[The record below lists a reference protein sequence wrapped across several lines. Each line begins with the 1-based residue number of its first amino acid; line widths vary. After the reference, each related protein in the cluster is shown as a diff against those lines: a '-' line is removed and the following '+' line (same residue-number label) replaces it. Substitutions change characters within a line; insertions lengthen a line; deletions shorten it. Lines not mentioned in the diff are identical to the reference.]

1 GVKVGDYF
9 RVVRTYEDEM
19 KDPVDSLSFRATVM
33 EDTQKDPPS
42 LEHHAYEW
50 RKKGPTIEV
59 KDMPQRSLGELIVL
73 STTPTSATGM
83 ITFSLEDVHVG
94 DTVEL
99 EAPTASAQAAN
110 AEPAVQS
117 INVK

>member
-1 GVKVGDYF
+1 
-9 RVVRTYEDEM
+9 
-19 KDPVDSLSFRATVM
+19 
-33 EDTQKDPPS
+33 
-42 LEHHAYEW
+42 
-50 RKKGPTIEV
+50 
-59 KDMPQRSLGELIVL
+59 MPQRSLGELIVL

-99 EAPTASAQAAN
+99 EPPAAQAAN
-110 AEPAVQS
+110 TEPAVQS